1 MMRTDD
7 RYRGTLHI
15 PEMIEKYGLQAAVA
29 VNNVGN
35 AFTPQGN
42 CDPLSVASLGVGLY
56 SRGTLSDMDLLFV
69 WYPSCISALQLSVY
83 ETDFNVGMRVISSKA
98 IDRLSQHVDRSEP
111 WRASRLRAV

>member
-1 MMRTDD
+1 MLLLQFMMRTDD

-69 WYPSCISALQLSVY
+69 
-83 ETDFNVGMRVISSKA
+83 
-98 IDRLSQHVDRSEP
+98 
-111 WRASRLRAV
+111 

>member
-1 MMRTDD
+1 MRTDE

-15 PEMIEKYGLQAAVA
+15 PEMIEEYGFQAAVA

-42 CDPLSVASLGVGLY
+42 CDPLSIASLGVGLY

-69 WYPSCISALQLSVY
+69 CDLQSQMWFRLIWCR
-83 ETDFNVGMRVISSKA
+83 NVSLLGQNSP
-98 IDRLSQHVDRSEP
+98 L
-111 WRASRLRAV
+111 AVPAPLWI

>member
-1 MMRTDD
+1 MRTHD

-15 PEMIEKYGLQAAVA
+15 PEMIEEYGLQAAIA

-69 WYPSCISALQLSVY
+69 RSYSFTPAGVDSNFTVGVRILSV
-83 ETDFNVGMRVISSKA
+83 KA
-98 IDRLSQHVDRSEP
+98 IYWLPQHVARF
-111 WRASRLRAV
+111 

>member
-1 MMRTDD
+1 MMRTED

-15 PEMIEKYGLQAAVA
+15 PEIIEERGLQAAIA

-56 SRGTLSDMDLLFV
+56 SRGTIRDMDLLFV
-69 WYPSCISALQLSVY
+69 
-83 ETDFNVGMRVISSKA
+83 
-98 IDRLSQHVDRSEP
+98 
-111 WRASRLRAV
+111 

>member
-7 RYRGTLHI
+7 QYRGTLHI
-15 PEMIEKYGLQAAVA
+15 PEMIEEYGLQAAIA

-69 WYPSCISALQLSVY
+69 CDLWSHTWFELTRRRSVSPRGQSSQSAVPAPLW
-83 ETDFNVGMRVISSKA
+83 T
-98 IDRLSQHVDRSEP
+98 
-111 WRASRLRAV
+111 